1 MKTMLL
7 TSLICALMGK
17 IHAQAPGIEWEFNIG
32 GLGWDECRSIAETS
46 DGGFI
51 CGGFSESDVSGNKLA
66 PSYGQYDFYLVKL
79 DIFGNLAWEKS
90 YGGSLR
96 DQLYRAES
104 TTDGGFIL
112 GGWSESLT
120 DGNKTAPN
128 YGERDCWIIKTDS
141 VGNIEWQT
149 TVGGDQDDYIFTL
162 HQLSDGGYVF
172 GGFSN
177 SGISGNKTEANLGGF
192 DFFVFKLDADGN
204 LVWQNTIGGSG
215 EDRLHAIIELNEG
228 GFICGGTSESTDF
241 DHASPILGIEDYWV
255 LKLDADGN
263 IIWERSYGGND
274 VDELFD
280 IQEDDAGN
288 YILAGFTIS
297 DMSGDVTE
305 PIIGMQD
312 GWAVKLDT
320 DGNIIWQNTIGGDMG
335 DRLECAY
342 VMSDGNYFM
351 GSGSFSPVSG
361 DQIEESWDWDYWLK
375 KLDKSTGEIIW
386 QTNLGGFDVDLPR
399 TIIQTSDN
407 SFAICGESKSG
418 VGIEKTTPNY
428 GDYDYWIIKVAC
440 ESPVMHYADLDGDSF
455 GNNDI
460 SINTCTNYPGY
471 VLNNWDCDDSNPLI
485 FTGADEI
492 CNDLDDNC
500 DGNID
505 EGVLSTFY
513 LDADNDGFGDP
524 DISLIDCPAPFGYV
538 VSGGDC
544 DDNNSDINPD
554 ATEICNTID
563 DNCDTNIDEGV
574 QTTYYADADADG
586 FGNAVSTIIACTL
599 PDGFT
604 NDNTDCDDTNE
615 LIYPGATE
623 ILNGVDDNCNEA
635 IDEGLVAVNEIES
648 TYFSIFP
655 NPVENELVLIK
666 NIQSGELIN
675 IEILNATGEKVMKVS
690 SVESKII
697 INVEGFSDGIYF
709 IMVNENNLLHLQMFV
724 KG

>member
-1 MKTMLL
+1 MKKILL
-7 TSLICALMGK
+7 SVCFCAFIAGAN
-17 IHAQAPGIEWEFNIG
+17 AQAPGIEWEFNIG
-32 GLGWDECRSIAETS
+32 GLGWDECRTIAETT

-51 CGGFSESDVSGNKLA
+51 CGGFSESGVSGNKLA
-66 PSYGQYDFYLVKL
+66 PSNGQYDYYLVKL
-79 DIFGNLAWEKS
+79 DIFGNLEWEKS
-90 YGGSLR
+90 YGGTLR
-96 DQLYRAES
+96 DQMYRAEP
-104 TTDGGFIL
+104 TADGGYIL
-112 GGWSESLT
+112 GGWSESFT

-128 YGERDCWIIKTDS
+128 LGERDCWVIKTDAD
-141 VGNIEWQT
+141 GNIVWQT

-162 HQLSDGGYVF
+162 HQLTDGGYVF

-215 EDRLHAIIELNEG
+215 EDRLHAIVELDGG

-255 LKLDADGN
+255 LKLDDGGN
-263 IIWERSYGGND
+263 IVWERSYGGND

-280 IQEDDAGN
+280 MHEDNEGN
-288 YILAGFTIS
+288 FILAGFTSS

-375 KLDKSTGEIIW
+375 KLDQETGEIIW
-386 QTNLGGFDVDLPR
+386 QTNLGGYGVDLPR
-399 TIIQTSDN
+399 TIMQTSDN
-407 SFAICGESKSG
+407 SFAICGESTSAEG
-418 VGIEKTTPNY
+418 LEKYTPNY
-428 GDYDYWIIKVAC
+428 GEYDFWIIKVAC
-440 ESPVMHYADLDGDSF
+440 ENPVMHYADADGDGYGDNAVSR
-455 GNNDI
+455 
-460 SINTCTNYPGY
+460 NTCTDYPGY
-471 VLNNWDCDDSNPLI
+471 VLNNLDCNDLDP
-485 FTGADEI
+485 FVYAGADEI
-492 CNDLDDNC
+492 CNDIDDNC

-505 EGVLSTFY
+505 EGIIATYY
-513 LDADNDGFGDP
+513 LDVDGDGFGDP

-538 VSGGDC
+538 DAAGDC
-544 DDNNSDINPD
+544 DDANSSVNPG
-554 ATEICNTID
+554 ATEICNSID
-563 DNCDTNIDEGV
+563 DNCDSNIDEGV
-574 QTTYYADADADG
+574 MNTYYADVDEDG
-586 FGNAVSTIIACTL
+586 FGTALSTTLACTL
-599 PDGFT
+599 PEGYSDA
-604 NDNTDCDDTNE
+604 NTDCDDSNGA
-615 LIYPGATE
+615 IYPGATE

-635 IDEGLVAVNEIES
+635 IDEGLVALNEIES
-648 TYFSIFP
+648 NYFSIFP
-655 NPVENELVLIK
+655 NPVQNELVLIK
-666 NIQSGELIN
+666 NIQSSEISR
-675 IEILNATGEKVMKVS
+675 IQILNALGDKVMEINSAETKIAIQVS
-690 SVESKII
+690 EL
-697 INVEGFSDGIYF
+697 SDGIYF
-709 IMVNENNLLHLQMFV
+709 IMVNENNLLHLQKFV

>member
-7 TSLICALMGK
+7 TSLICALMVK

-32 GLGWDECRSIAETS
+32 GLGWDECRSIAEAG

-79 DIFGNLAWEKS
+79 DVFGNLAWEKS

-96 DQLYRAES
+96 DQLYRAEP
-104 TTDGGFIL
+104 TTDGGYIL

-141 VGNIEWQT
+141 IGNIEWQT

-241 DHASPILGIEDYWV
+241 DHASPLLGIEDYWV

-263 IIWERSYGGND
+263 IIWEKSYGGND

-288 YILAGFTIS
+288 YVLAGFTIS
-297 DMSGDVTE
+297 EMSGDVTE

-375 KLDKSTGEIIW
+375 KLDQSTGEIIW

-440 ESPVMHYADLDGDSF
+440 ENPVMHYADADGDSF

-471 VLNNWDCDDSNPLI
+471 VLNNWDCNDSNPLI

-513 LDADNDGFGDP
+513 LDADDDGFGDP

-538 VSGGDC
+538 ISGGDC
-544 DDNNSDINPD
+544 DDTNADINPG

-574 QTTYYADADADG
+574 LATYYADADADG
-586 FGNAVSTIIACTL
+586 FGNAVSVILACTL

-604 NDNTDCDDTNE
+604 IDNTDCDDTNE

-623 ILNGVDDNCNEA
+623 VLNGVDDNCNEA

-666 NIQSGELIN
+666 NIQSGELIDV
-675 IEILNATGEKVMKVS
+675 EILNATGEKIMKFS